1 MDNLRDP
8 QGMAEKTDIDR
19 LYDINQE
26 LNQALAACD
35 INSCNRL
42 ISQRNRLLAEI
53 KSGYEKPEGAIM
65 KTILAQ
71 DVARPLEDL
80 FYEIGFTEG
89 EWLVTVEKVKN
100 DD

>member
-8 QGMAEKTDIDR
+8 QGMADEK
-19 LYDINQE
+19 
-26 LNQALAACD
+26 A
-35 INSCNRL
+35 
-42 ISQRNRLLAEI
+42 
-53 KSGYEKPEGAIM
+53 KPEGAIM

-89 EWLVTVEKVKN
+89 EWLVIVEKVKN